1 MLNICLLLYLPA
13 VVVVAVG
20 TALLLLLLLLL
31 LLHGCK
37 ANNIIEK
44 KTKHRNSRLVG
55 DGSEDDGAALALA
68 VMLKLALALM
78 LAFALKHE
86 WQRVTV

>member
-1 MLNICLLLYLPA
+1 MALQVVDIALRKLFVVAFRSSLLLSL
-13 VVVVAVG
+13 VCSKSSVDNVD
-20 TALLLLLLLLL
+20 
-31 LLHGCK
+31 
-37 ANNIIEK
+37 N

-78 LAFALKHE
+78 LAIALKHK

>member
-20 TALLLLLLLLL
+20 TALLLLLL